1 MVISDRSHPLPI
13 SLTCV
18 KEFLKIYLAKCIKI
32 YEVHKNLKNNFLKNK
47 KISKKLPMTVIAK
60 FKQFP

>member
-1 MVISDRSHPLPI
+1 ML
-13 SLTCV
+13 
-18 KEFLKIYLAKCIKI
+18 KI

-47 KISKKLPMTVIAK
+47 KISKKLPMTDIAK